1 MVTTHFTHASILA
14 LNAVLVESPSSLAEH
29 FTAETPSL
37 ICQGIS
43 HKDVSSDQ
51 VPVKKKMTKANTYD
65 RFSYLI
71 IASSPQAS
79 TF

>member
-51 VPVKKKMTKANTYD
+51 VPVK
-65 RFSYLI
+65 RR
-71 IASSPQAS
+71 
-79 TF
+79 